1 MEYTSREIKKS
12 NFIDRAI
19 LSTDSKIIAD
29 IGIKLGLEVPFLRPK
44 KLAKDNTPSLP
55 VFKHAICELYKNN
68 NYIPDVIVI
77 LQTTSPLRTSKHI
90 DEAIK
95 KFLKSGADSLVSI
108 VQIPHNMSPSSAMVL
123 RENGDIKP
131 YLDYDELMNIRQK
144 KPIFYARN
152 GAAIYIFTYDC
163 IMNKNSLFG
172 DRIIPYF
179 MNKDSSFDLDDAID
193 LEIIKLMLTS
203 RNKGK

>member
-1 MEYTSREIKKS
+1 M
-12 NFIDRAI
+12 I
-19 LSTDSKIIAD
+19 L
-29 IGIKLGLEVPFLRPK
+29 
-44 KLAKDNTPSLP
+44 
-55 VFKHAICELYKNN
+55 C
-68 NYIPDVIVI
+68 
-77 LQTTSPLRTSKHI
+77 
-90 DEAIK
+90 
-95 KFLKSGADSLVSI
+95 
-108 VQIPHNMSPSSAMVL
+108 
-123 RENGDIKP
+123 ENGDIKP